1 MNYADALDAVAK
13 DIARR
18 ASARARQGF
27 TDAWYNLGTYAAAS
41 ALAVVYAES
50 EDLTFEVLVD
60 KVNELR
66 MVGA

>member
-1 MNYADALDAVAK
+1 MNYADALDAVAA

-18 ASARARQGF
+18 ANARARQGF

-41 ALAVVYAES
+41 TLAVVYAES

-60 KVNELR
+60 KINDLKV
-66 MVGA
+66 VG